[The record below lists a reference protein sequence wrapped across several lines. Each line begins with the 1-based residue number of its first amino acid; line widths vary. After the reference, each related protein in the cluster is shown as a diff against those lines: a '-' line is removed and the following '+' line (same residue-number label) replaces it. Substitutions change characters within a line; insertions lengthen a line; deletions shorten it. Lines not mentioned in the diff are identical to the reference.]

1 MLPCGMQSKKFP
13 HELVITGNNW
23 ETAKQ
28 DACRIEH
35 AISDTAF
42 QKLKKKST
50 GNRIAHVGP
59 ALHNELSAPERGKKK
74 PLVWADNFACPLWEY
89 HAYRRF

>member
-42 QKLKKKST
+42 QKLKKK
-50 GNRIAHVGP
+50 VQGP
-59 ALHNELSAPERGKKK
+59 ESRTSALHCIMNYLPPNGERKKT
-74 PLVWADNFACPLWEY
+74 LVWADNFACPLWEY

>member
-13 HELVITGNNW
+13 HELVITGNDW

-28 DACRIEH
+28 DVCRIEH

-42 QKLKKKST
+42 RKLKKKYREP
-50 GNRIAHVGP
+50 N
-59 ALHNELSAPERGKKK
+59 SA
-74 PLVWADNFACPLWEY
+74 
-89 HAYRRF
+89 RRPCTA

>member
-1 MLPCGMQSKKFP
+1 MLPCGMQSKKFL
-13 HELVITGNNW
+13 HELVITGNDW

-42 QKLKKKST
+42 QKLKKKVQGT
-50 GNRIAHVGP
+50 
-59 ALHNELSAPERGKKK
+59 E
-74 PLVWADNFACPLWEY
+74 
-89 HAYRRF
+89 

>member
-1 MLPCGMQSKKFP
+1 MKNADQILVVADGRIAESGTHDELLTKGGKYAAMWNAEAKNFP
-13 HELVITGNNW
+13 HELVITGNDW

-42 QKLKKKST
+42 QKLKKKVQGT
-50 GNRIAHVGP
+50 
-59 ALHNELSAPERGKKK
+59 E
-74 PLVWADNFACPLWEY
+74 
-89 HAYRRF
+89 